1 MQDHENEIYQQNIG
15 LVYSVVN
22 SFKYSFLKIGAIHDI
37 EDLVQ
42 VGGIGLM
49 TAIRTYDDNEKT
61 KFSTYATACIIN
73 ALKKEL
79 TKNTSQKVYNKDIK
93 FISFQYM
100 VSSEESDADLSLV
113 IGEDDVL
120 FSSVENRI
128 LIEQIVDIA
137 KDTLDDE
144 EFILWYRNVID
155 GENASV
161 LCKTLGIPRTTMAM
175 RLTKY
180 RDRVII
186 ASKIKLDLST
196 YDLIC

>member
-1 MQDHENEIYQQNIG
+1 MQDYESEIYKQNIG

-42 VGGIGLM
+42 VGGMGLV
-49 TAIRTYDDNEKT
+49 TAIRTYNEAEQT

-73 ALKKEL
+73 AIKKEL
-79 TKNTSQKVYNKDIK
+79 TRNTSQKVYNKDIK
-93 FISFQYM
+93 FISFQYI
-100 VSSEESDADLSLV
+100 VSNEESDADMSLV
-113 IGEDDVL
+113 IGEDDVR
-120 FSSVENRI
+120 FSSIENRM
-128 LIEQIVDIA
+128 LINQIIEIA
-137 KDTLDDE
+137 KNTLKE
-144 EFILWYRNVID
+144 NEFNLWYQNIIL

-161 LCKTLGIPRTTMAM
+161 LCKTLDIPRTTMAM
-175 RLTKY
+175 RLTRY

-186 ASKIKLDLST
+186 ASKINLNLTT